1 MNIREKRS
9 SSSGLFLAILFG
21 AFLGGCVNGPTQAPN
36 YSAPLPAGGTALR
49 PVQPGNIPN
58 LVEAWKNRDSGL
70 RKALEGSIH
79 WYTYP
84 SSQSRFPYQTS
95 SGEITHADAKAS
107 VERFYEVLVTS
118 RNADQF
124 DQTIRDEFQVYE
136 SVGWNGK
143 GIVLFTGYYA
153 PEFDASRDKNSQFR
167 HPVYRRPTDLVTHP
181 KDGKPLGQR
190 QADGSITRYPTRAE
204 IEDSKMHEGNEL
216 LWMESSLDAY
226 VVHVNGSAKLT
237 MPDGE
242 VVFIGYDGKTDRPY
256 TGLGSELISEGLLD
270 KDELSLGAIYTLHD
284 RNPGGVERLIRRND
298 NYVYFTEYDGSTWP
312 SGSLGVKVQPRASL
326 ATDKEVY
333 PPGAVCLVDTQGVT
347 VSGRKTEFLR
357 FMLDQDTGGAIKAP
371 GRGDIYMGEGDT
383 AESLAGGQ
391 YAEGRLYYFFLR

>member
-1 MNIREKRS
+1 M
-9 SSSGLFLAILFG
+9 FLA
-21 AFLGGCVNGPTQAPN
+21 GCANGPSKTPN
-36 YSAPLPAGGTALR
+36 YSAPLPTGANALR
-49 PVQPGNIPN
+49 PVQPGNMPN
-58 LVEAWKNRDSGL
+58 LKVAWENRDSGL
-70 RKALEGSIH
+70 LDAIQGSIH

-84 SSQSRFPYQTS
+84 SSKNKFPYQTS
-95 SGEITHADAKAS
+95 SREISHEDAEAS
-107 VERFYEVLVTS
+107 VKRFYEVLVNS

-124 DQTIRDEFQVYE
+124 EQTVQDEFQVYE
-136 SVGWNGK
+136 SVGWNGE

-153 PEFDASRDKNSQFR
+153 PEFDASREKTSQFR
-167 HPVYRRPTDLVTHP
+167 HPVHRRPEDLVTHP
-181 KDGKPLGQR
+181 TDGKPLGQR
-190 QADGSITRYPTRAE
+190 QPDGSITSYPTRAE

-216 LWMESSLDAY
+216 VWMESSLDVY
-226 VVHVNGSAKLT
+226 VVHVNGSARLT

-242 VVFIGYDGKTDRPY
+242 VVFVGYNGKTDRPY
-256 TGLGSELISEGLLD
+256 TGLGSELVSEGLVK
-270 KDELSLGAIYTLHD
+270 KDELSLSAIYDLHQ
-284 RNPGGVERLIRRND
+284 RNPGSVERLIRRNE

-333 PPGAVCLVDTQGVT
+333 PPGAVCLVDTEGVT

>member
-1 MNIREKRS
+1 MNIREQRT
-9 SSSGLFLAILFG
+9 SSSGLLFAI
-21 AFLGGCVNGPTQAPN
+21 FLGTFLVGCVNGPSQAPN
-36 YSAPLPAGGTALR
+36 YSAPLPMGATALR
-49 PVQPGNIPN
+49 PVQPGNMPN
-58 LVEAWKNRDSGL
+58 LQEAWKNRDSGL

-84 SSQSRFPYQTS
+84 SSKNRFPYQTS
-95 SGEITHADAKAS
+95 SSEITHDDAKAS
-107 VERFYEVLVTS
+107 VERFYEVLVSS
-118 RNADQF
+118 RNGNEF
-124 DQTIRDEFQVYE
+124 EQTIRDEFQVYE
-136 SVGWNGK
+136 SVGWNNNGV
-143 GIVLFTGYYA
+143 VLFTGYYA
-153 PEFDASRDKNSQFR
+153 PEFDASREKISTFR
-167 HPVYRRPTDLVTHP
+167 HPVHRRPADLVTHP
-181 KDGKPLGQR
+181 QDGKPLGQR
-190 QADGSITRYPTRAE
+190 QPDGSITSYPTRAE

-216 LWMESSLDAY
+216 VWMESSLDAY

-256 TGLGSELISEGLLD
+256 TGLGGELVSEGLVD
-270 KDELSLGAIYTLHD
+270 KDELSLGAIYILHQ
-284 RNPGGVERLIRRND
+284 RNPGAVERLIRRNE

-312 SGSLGVKVQPRASL
+312 SGSLGVKVRPRASL

-333 PPGAVCLVDTQGVT
+333 PPGAVCLVDTEGVT
-347 VSGRKTEFLR
+347 VSGSKTEFLR

-371 GRGDIYMGEGDT
+371 GRGDIYMGEGDA